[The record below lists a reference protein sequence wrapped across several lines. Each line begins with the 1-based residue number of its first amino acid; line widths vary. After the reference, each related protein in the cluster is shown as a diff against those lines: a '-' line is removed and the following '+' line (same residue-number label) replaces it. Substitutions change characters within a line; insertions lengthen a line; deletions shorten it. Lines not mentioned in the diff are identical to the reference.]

1 MSGSMARLPSFFLL
15 AALGAGCTA
24 PVTVGETRAPIIGGS
39 VDNGD
44 PGVVLL
50 FAQVPG
56 SQSGSLCSAEVI
68 SPHVILTAAHCVSP
82 AEVGQG
88 AQFVVYPG
96 VDFDQAQQ
104 GDLLAVAETH
114 FDPQFSTQNVQAGHD
129 IGVAIL
135 AKPTLITPLPVNRA
149 PLDTTFVGKPVRFVG
164 YGLDDSAAQTGA
176 GTKRQTT
183 TTLSDYSALLVHFTD
198 GLHETCNGDSGGPAF
213 MTVNGKEV
221 IVGLTSFGDVNCN
234 QGGYDTRVDAVIS
247 FADTY
252 VRMFDPPAAAP
263 PDMGHAAPPDMALPP
278 QPSQPPQTGE
288 PAPSSPPS
296 SPPQPSSPAQA
307 GSPSQPQ
314 QPSQPTTGSTTPAAG
329 RAAGE
334 SCAKDADCSSH
345 ICGLSTQGTLIC
357 VAGDAAQG
365 GIGCDLGQTGD
376 DRMIFAFL
384 VTMAL
389 ALSRSLVRRRR
400 RDR

>member
-1 MSGSMARLPSFFLL
+1 MSRSMARSSSVILVLL
-15 AALGAGCTA
+15 AALGAGCTP

-39 VDNGD
+39 VDNAD

-56 SQSGSLCSAEVI
+56 SQSGSLCSAEIV
-68 SPHVILTAAHCVSP
+68 SPHVVLTAAHCVAPS
-82 AEVGQG
+82 EVGQG

-96 VDFDQAQQ
+96 VNFDQAQQ
-104 GDLLAVAETH
+104 ADLLAVSETH
-114 FDPQFSTQNVQAGHD
+114 FDAQFSTQNVQAGHD

-135 AKPTLITPLPVNRA
+135 AKPTAITPLPVNRT

-183 TTLSDYSALLVHFTD
+183 TTLSDYTALLVHFTD

-234 QGGYDTRVDAVIS
+234 QGGYDTRVDALLS
-247 FADTY
+247 FVDGY
-252 VRMFDPPAAAP
+252 VQMFDPTLAAP
-263 PDMGHAAPPDMALPP
+263 PDMGHAAAPDMGQAPSP
-278 QPSQPPQTGE
+278 STQPGSPTQPSQPSSPSQPSE
-288 PAPSSPPS
+288 PSAPSSPSGSS
-296 SPPQPSSPAQA
+296 SPS
-307 GSPSQPQ
+307 GPSQN
-314 QPSQPTTGSTTPAAG
+314 SEPATG

-334 SCAKDADCSSH
+334 SCGKDADCASH
-345 ICGLSTQGTLIC
+345 ICGLSKQGTLVC
-357 VAGDAAQG
+357 VAGAPNEG
-365 GIGCDLGQTGD
+365 SFGCDAGQTGD
-376 DRMIFAFL
+376 DRMILAFL
-384 VTMAL
+384 VTMAFL
-389 ALSRSLVRRRR
+389 LSRGLVRRRR
-400 RDR
+400 